1 MLKNHISVPVT
12 LTEKQF
18 KDFIIF
24 DSMKK
29 QRRWKTTVSI
39 TVILFTLAT
48 LCYASLESFPSL
60 EMVGNILVMF
70 SVLIPTNYFRSFYSS
85 LKKETE
91 KMNLN
96 PPRHVY
102 TINLSTSANGIHCF
116 YPRESTAAGQ
126 FSWKNTEG
134 AWRTKTAI
142 YLYVTPQQALLIP
155 NTTQSPDYETIW
167 QFIKNNLQAS
177 QIHEEKH

>member
-1 MLKNHISVPVT
+1 MLNNHISIPVI

-29 QRRWKTTVSI
+29 QRRWKSTVSL

-48 LCYASLESFPSL
+48 LCYASLESLPKL
-60 EMVGNILVMF
+60 EMAGNILVMF

-85 LKKETE
+85 VKKETE
-91 KMNLN
+91 KMNLR
-96 PPRHVY
+96 PARQVY
-102 TINLSTSANGIHCF
+102 TINLSTSSNGIHYF
-116 YPRESTAAGQ
+116 YLDQKTAAGQ
-126 FSWKNTEG
+126 YSWKSIEG
-134 AWRTKTAI
+134 AWRTKNAI

-155 NTTQSPDYETIW
+155 NTITVPDYETVW
-167 QFIKNNLQAS
+167 QFIKSNLMKS
-177 QIHEEKH
+177 QIHEDK